1 MSGSAFIPS
10 AGDISVKQKI
20 PGVPSLLYVTIFP
33 TTVSF
38 LVLLKAKIKSRGEVL
53 KDEDLFPV
61 TPNSLVNS
69 SLQFNF
75 QKTEMHPLNA
85 NPSTTKKNPHSRGL
99 KGFACNQL

>member
-38 LVLLKAKIKSRGEVL
+38 LVLLTAKIKSCGEVL
-53 KDEDLFPV
+53 KGEDLFPV
-61 TPNSLVNS
+61 TPNSPVNS
-69 SLQFNF
+69 SLRFNF

-85 NPSTTKKNPHSRGL
+85 NPSTTKKNPHSGGL
-99 KGFACNQL
+99 KGFACDRL